1 MTEDEEKYIRNLKYN
16 AFMGTIAVCVIY
28 GIIAILMILYIN
40 LTESGKTLYSD
51 LKPFALTF
59 IFGTLLIIIVTTTM
73 VLYWEP
79 EQAAKLKINDVLQ
92 NPYSCPDYYV
102 LKQSGVDESNMV
114 CNMSANFKGNT
125 TVLTDKV
132 DFLNYKSNELYEYKC
147 TNDTNII
154 ETATIDT
161 NNAAVYAPAGTN
173 SLYKS
178 AVGTR
183 AVPLNTDTD
192 AFDALGTDT
201 DSKSLTDK
209 LNYGDNIKG
218 YAAFAMMYGGVED
231 VGGVANLKIADST
244 ATDTDANKFKV
255 ECGKVY
261 PEYLAYLDAKEF
273 IDNDEKGPKNLHRC
287 EWAKKCGVPWSSAGC

>member
-92 NPYSCPDYYV
+92 NPYSCPDYY
-102 LKQSGVDESNMV
+102 LLEQSGDSDSNV
-114 CNMSANFKGNT
+114 VSNMSAYLTDN
-125 TVLTDKV
+125 TVLNAEV

-154 ETATIDT
+154 ETATIVWGRSYIEDFF
-161 NNAAVYAPAGTN
+161 NL
-173 SLYKS
+173 SL
-178 AVGTR
+178 
-183 AVPLNTDTD
+183 
-192 AFDALGTDT
+192 
-201 DSKSLTDK
+201 KSLLTEE
-209 LNYGDNIKG
+209 NIF
-218 YAAFAMMYGGVED
+218 YIE
-231 VGGVANLKIADST
+231 
-244 ATDTDANKFKV
+244 
-255 ECGKVY
+255 
-261 PEYLAYLDAKEF
+261 
-273 IDNDEKGPKNLHRC
+273 
-287 EWAKKCGVPWSSAGC
+287 

>member
-102 LKQSGVDESNMV
+102 LEQSGDSDSNMV
-114 CNMSANFKGNT
+114 SNMSFNLKGN
-125 TVLTDKV
+125 TVLTDEV

-147 TNDTNII
+147 INDTNII
-154 ETATIDT
+154 ETATITANNTAVYDVDT
-161 NNAAVYAPAGTN
+161 NNSFYKADPVKDNLLALSEDTTSQDAAT
-173 SLYKS
+173 
-178 AVGTR
+178 
-183 AVPLNTDTD
+183 TDFTD
-192 AFDALGTDT
+192 D
-201 DSKSLTDK
+201 LTTG
-209 LNYGDNIKG
+209 NNIKG
-218 YAAFAMMYGGVED
+218 YAAFAMMYDGIASGG
-231 VGGVANLKIADST
+231 GGELKIAGDS
-244 ATDTDANKFKV
+244 ATSPKFKV
-255 ECGKVY
+255 DCGKVY

-287 EWAKKCGVPWSSAGC
+287 EWANKCGVPWSSAGC

>member
-92 NPYSCPDYYV
+92 NPYSCPDYY
-102 LKQSGVDESNMV
+102 LLEQSGGSESNV
-114 CNMSANFKGNT
+114 VSNMSAYLTSN
-125 TVLTDKV
+125 TVLTDEV

-147 TNDTNII
+147 INDTNII
-154 ETATIDT
+154 ETATIT
-161 NNAAVYAPAGTN
+161 ANNTAVYTVGETN
-173 SLYKS
+173 SLYKIDATS
-178 AVGTR
+178 DPV
-183 AVPLNTDTD
+183 VYLSDTT
-192 AFDALGTDT
+192 ALTN
-201 DSKSLTDK
+201 K
-209 LNYGDNIKG
+209 LNSGNNIKG

-231 VGGVANLKIADST
+231 VGGVANLKIAGATDST
-244 ATDTDANKFKV
+244 SNFKV
-255 ECGKVY
+255 ECSKVY

>member
-92 NPYSCPDYYV
+92 NPYSCPDYY
-102 LKQSGVDESNMV
+102 LLQQSGDSDSNVVSNMSF
-114 CNMSANFKGNT
+114 NLKGD

-147 TNDTNII
+147 TYDSSII
-154 ETATIDT
+154 EPGTIDV
-161 NNAAVYAPAGTN
+161 NNGNVYDFSKTN
-173 SLYKS
+173 SFYNT
-178 AVGTR
+178 AVSGGK
-183 AVPLNTDTD
+183 VSLNTDTD
-192 AFDALGTDT
+192 ALDDT
-201 DSKSLTDK
+201 EDSKRLTDN
-209 LNYGDNIKG
+209 LTTGNNIKG
-218 YAAFAMMYGGVED
+218 YAAFAMMYGGIAS
-231 VGGVANLKIADST
+231 GGELKIAGATDST
-244 ATDTDANKFKV
+244 PNFKV
-255 ECGKVY
+255 ECSKVY

>member
-92 NPYSCPDYYV
+92 NPYSCPDYY
-102 LKQSGVDESNMV
+102 LLEQSGDSESNV
-114 CNMSANFKGNT
+114 VSNMSAYLINN

-154 ETATIDT
+154 ETETIDT
-161 NNAAVYAPAGTN
+161 NNTAVYTPGTN
-173 SLYKS
+173 SLYPTAFPNGK
-178 AVGTR
+178 VD
-183 AVPLNTDTD
+183 LNLDTD
-192 AFDALGTDT
+192 AFDALGTT
-201 DSKSLTDK
+201 AGSKDLTAK
-209 LNYGDNIKG
+209 LHTGENIKG

>member
-59 IFGTLLIIIVTTTM
+59 IFGTLLIIIATTTM

-92 NPYSCPDYYV
+92 NPYSCPDYY
-102 LKQSGVDESNMV
+102 LLEQSGDSDSNMV
-114 CNMSANFKGNT
+114 SNMSSYLINN

-147 TNDTNII
+147 TNDINII
-154 ETATIDT
+154 EQGTIDT
-161 NNAAVYAPAGTN
+161 NNNAVYTPSGTN
-173 SLYKS
+173 SLYPSS
-178 AVGTR
+178 AVPNSKVT
-183 AVPLNTDTD
+183 LNTDTD
-192 AFDALGTDT
+192 AFKLLNANVASND
-201 DSKSLTDK
+201 LTDK
-209 LNYGDNIKG
+209 LHPGNTIKG
-218 YAAFAMMYGGVED
+218 YAAFAMMYNGIASGGE
-231 VGGVANLKIADST
+231 LKIAGDS
-244 ATDTDANKFKV
+244 AADANNKFKV

>member
-92 NPYSCPDYYV
+92 NPYSCPDYY
-102 LKQSGVDESNMV
+102 LLQQSIYGESNMV
-114 CNMSANFKGNT
+114 YNMSSNLTSN

-147 TNDTNII
+147 TNDINII
-154 ETATIDT
+154 EQGTIDT
-161 NNAAVYAPAGTN
+161 NSSNVYIASETN
-173 SLYKS
+173 SFYQADVNFGSQSVLTLSADTTNLDATTKS
-178 AVGTR
+178 F
-183 AVPLNTDTD
+183 NTNH
-192 AFDALGTDT
+192 FDPAET
-201 DSKSLTDK
+201 
-209 LNYGDNIKG
+209 NIKG
-218 YAAFAMMYGGVED
+218 YAAFAMMYGGIAS
-231 VGGVANLKIADST
+231 GGGQLKIAGDS
-244 ATDTDANKFKV
+244 ATSPKFKV
-255 ECGKVY
+255 DCGTVY

>member
-59 IFGTLLIIIVTTTM
+59 IFGTLLIIIATTTM

-92 NPYSCPDYYV
+92 NPYSCPDYY
-102 LKQSGVDESNMV
+102 LLEQSIDSESNV
-114 CNMSANFKGNT
+114 VANMSAYLTSN
-125 TVLTDKV
+125 TVLTDEV

-147 TNDTNII
+147 TYDPIII
-154 ETATIDT
+154 EQGTIDVNNGNVYDFDT
-161 NNAAVYAPAGTN
+161 NNSFYKADPVKTGLIPLSADTTSPVATTTAFTENLTTGTN
-173 SLYKS
+173 
-178 AVGTR
+178 T
-183 AVPLNTDTD
+183 
-192 AFDALGTDT
+192 
-201 DSKSLTDK
+201 
-209 LNYGDNIKG
+209 KG
-218 YAAFAMMYGGVED
+218 YAAFAMMYGGID
-231 VGGVANLKIADST
+231 SGGGGALKIAGN
-244 ATDTDANKFKV
+244 TDTAPEFQVD
-255 ECGKVY
+255 CGKVY

>member
-59 IFGTLLIIIVTTTM
+59 IFGTLLIIIATTTM

-92 NPYSCPDYYV
+92 NPYSCPDYYL
-102 LKQSGVDESNMV
+102 LKDSIAGSEDIMVSNM
-114 CNMSANFKGNT
+114 SSK
-125 TVLTDKV
+125 LTDNNVLNAEV

-147 TNDTNII
+147 TYDPKII
-154 ETATIDT
+154 ETDTIDA
-161 NNAAVYAPAGTN
+161 NNAAVYTIAGTN
-173 SLYKS
+173 SLYP
-178 AVGTR
+178 V
-183 AVPLNTDTD
+183 AVPSLKVTLNTDTD
-192 AFDALGTDT
+192 AFKLLSDT
-201 DSKSLTDK
+201 QGSNDLTAK
-209 LNYGDNIKG
+209 LHTGNTIKG
-218 YAAFAMMYGGVED
+218 YAAFAMMYDGVED
-231 VGGVANLKIADST
+231 ASGVAKLKIAGDS
-244 ATDTDANKFKV
+244 ATNDKFKV

>member
-92 NPYSCPDYYV
+92 NPYSCPDYY
-102 LKQSGVDESNMV
+102 LLEQSGDSESNV
-114 CNMSANFKGNT
+114 VSNMSAYLINN

-154 ETATIDT
+154 ETATIDV
-161 NNAAVYAPAGTN
+161 NNAAVYDFNKTN
-173 SLYKS
+173 SLYKIDATS
-178 AVGTR
+178 DAV
-183 AVPLNTDTD
+183 VDLSDTT
-192 AFDALGTDT
+192 A
-201 DSKSLTDK
+201 LTDK
-209 LNYGDNIKG
+209 LNSGNNIKG
-218 YAAFAMMYGGVED
+218 YAAFAMMYGGID
-231 VGGVANLKIADST
+231 SGGALKIAGATDST
-244 ATDTDANKFKV
+244 PNFKV
-255 ECGKVY
+255 ECSKVY

>member
-102 LKQSGVDESNMV
+102 LEQSGDSDSNVVSNMSSKLTD
-114 CNMSANFKGNT
+114 N

-147 TNDTNII
+147 TNDINII
-154 ETATIDT
+154 EQGTIDVNNGNVYDFAT
-161 NNAAVYAPAGTN
+161 NNSFYKADPVKTSLISLSADTTSLVDDTTAFTENLTTGTN
-173 SLYKS
+173 
-178 AVGTR
+178 T
-183 AVPLNTDTD
+183 
-192 AFDALGTDT
+192 
-201 DSKSLTDK
+201 
-209 LNYGDNIKG
+209 KG
-218 YAAFAMMYGGVED
+218 YAAFAMMYDGIASSGE
-231 VGGVANLKIADST
+231 LKIAGN
-244 ATDTDANKFKV
+244 TDTDQEFKV
-255 ECGKVY
+255 ECSKVY

>member
-92 NPYSCPDYYV
+92 NPYSCPDYY
-102 LKQSGVDESNMV
+102 LLEQSGDSESNV
-114 CNMSANFKGNT
+114 VSNMSAYLKDT

-147 TNDTNII
+147 TNDINII
-154 ETATIDT
+154 EQGTIDVNNGNVYDFDT
-161 NNAAVYAPAGTN
+161 NN
-173 SLYKS
+173 SFYKADPVKTGLIPLS
-178 AVGTR
+178 ADTTSPVATTTAFTENLTTGN
-183 AVPLNTDTD
+183 NT
-192 AFDALGTDT
+192 
-201 DSKSLTDK
+201 
-209 LNYGDNIKG
+209 KG
-218 YAAFAMMYGGVED
+218 YAAFAMMYDGIASSGE
-231 VGGVANLKIADST
+231 LKIAGN
-244 ATDTDANKFKV
+244 TDTDQEFKV
-255 ECGKVY
+255 ECSKVY